1 MASSNG
7 GYQFHKECRKKAI
20 RAKHI
25 STKKNLKMKK
35 RLKEI
40 KARGNNCEL
49 APVEKNVIQVLEAST
64 IIDSTRTFYTPA
76 EVNMVVATYSEAVGR
91 QC

>member
-1 MASSNG
+1 MPSSKG
-7 GYQFHKECRKKAI
+7 GHESRKQNRKKAM

-35 RLKEI
+35 RLNDI
-40 KARGNNCEL
+40 KARGNKCEL